1 MIFPPGK
8 KGAVFL
14 KVDTFEEFIG
24 QVRTHMQKRYPS
36 REVLLKQVTKNNGV
50 RKGGLII
57 QEMDTRISP
66 TIYLDGFYQEYLKG
80 MPLTD
85 VLRSV
90 EETYEDALCEDFRIL
105 DFYNF
110 SAIRGQICFRLM
122 NRERNKELLKT
133 LPHRE
138 VMDMALIYT
147 VEMENGKASTKIHDS
162 LMRLWG
168 IGEEELYRLARK
180 NTPVLFQGSVVSM
193 ETILKETLQEDE
205 ALSEDP
211 LPECGLF
218 VATNRQKIYGAAV
231 LLYEGCCEGFA
242 RRVGSSF
249 YILPSSVHE
258 LLFLPEEK
266 GMSPEELKAMVKEI
280 NETQVAPEEVLSD
293 NVYYYE
299 ADTGNLRQ
307 LTT

>member
-1 MIFPPGK
+1 M
-8 KGAVFL
+8 
-14 KVDTFEEFIG
+14 KVGTFEEFIG
-24 QVRTHMQKRYPS
+24 RVKNHMQKVYPS
-36 REVLLKQVTKNNGV
+36 REVLLQQITKNNGV

-57 QEMDTRISP
+57 QEPDTCISP
-66 TIYLDGFYQEYLKG
+66 TIYLDGFYQKYLGG
-80 MPLTD
+80 MSLTD

-90 EETYEDALCEDFRIL
+90 EETYEKALCEDFRIP
-105 DFYNF
+105 DFYDF
-110 SAIRGQICFRLM
+110 SAIQGQICFRLI
-122 NRERNKELLKT
+122 NKKKNEALLKT

-147 VEMENGKASTKIHDS
+147 VEMEDRKASVKIDDS
-162 LMRLWG
+162 LLRLWG
-168 IGEEELYRLARK
+168 IEEEALYQLAGK
-180 NTPVLFQGSVVSM
+180 NTPVLFQESIISM
-193 ETILKETLQEDE
+193 EAVLKELVQEDE
-205 ALSEDP
+205 VLSEDL
-211 LPECGLF
+211 LPETGFF
-218 VATNRQKIYGAAV
+218 VATNRQKIYGAVV
-231 LLYEGCCEGFA
+231 LLYEGLCKQFA
-242 RRVGSSF
+242 ERVGNSF

-266 GMSPEELKAMVKEI
+266 GMSPEELQKMIKEI